1 MQTDKS
7 EECREVRHLL
17 LIQDICL
24 SWSKKERNSACA
36 KKRTEF
42 PVAYSSNKMSNVFH
56 GEILVNRLSFLQNR
70 TVFQTLNGI
79 ANGFQSYPSVKD
91 LNLTNLYIQSVTYGY
106 KVVFFYDERRSG
118 QPIRRGHNK
127 DYDNADSLLY
137 HHDILNET
145 AFSLKQGQYGR
156 IIWNERKTDWDTGE
170 WYYQL
175 HILNLLYSDKIP
187 EADIFLTGK
196 LDFEYK
202 QIAVLY

>member
-1 MQTDKS
+1 M
-7 EECREVRHLL
+7 L
-17 LIQDICL
+17 LIQDIYL

-42 PVAYSSNKMSNVFH
+42 PVAYSLDKISNVFQ
-56 GEILVNRLSFLQNR
+56 GEILVNRLNFLQNG
-70 TVFQTLNGI
+70 TAFQALNGVT
-79 ANGFQSYPSVKD
+79 NCFQSYPSIKD
-91 LNLTNLYIQSVTYGY
+91 LNLTNLYIQSGTCGY
-106 KVVFFYDERRSG
+106 KVVFFYDEQRSG

-137 HHDILNET
+137 RHDILNET

-175 HILNLLYSDKIP
+175 HILNLLYSDKMP
-187 EADIFLTGK
+187 ETDIFLTGK
-196 LDFEYK
+196 PDFEYK
-202 QIAVLY
+202 QIAALY